1 MSDHKNVFS
10 RRRALQLGLGAT
22 AGIGLAP
29 TGLLAQSASIGDM
42 LTRAIPSSGEHL
54 PLVGVG
60 TARRYDVNPNDAAA
74 VAPLREVIQNIPA
87 LGGKL
92 VDTAPSYGNA
102 ETVLGNIFEEL
113 GTRSQLF
120 LSSKVRKE
128 DFADSKAEIEQS
140 FQKLKTDTID
150 LMYVHNLVGVNE
162 VLPYLRDLK
171 AEGRIRYIGISTS
184 FERQHAEFEQVL
196 GREEV
201 DFIQVDYAIDNSI
214 SGERIIPLAADR
226 GVAVQANLPFGRG
239 RVFEAFGD
247 QPLPEW
253 AAEYGITT
261 WAQFALKWIVSN
273 PAVNSA
279 MPGTATL
286 TYLED
291 NLGAS
296 RGLLPD
302 EVTRRRMAALIEAG

>member
-1 MSDHKNVFS
+1 MSNQEYRLN
-10 RRRALQLGLGAT
+10 RRQVLKLGLAAT
-22 AGIGLAP
+22 AGLSFSP
-29 TGLLAQSASIGDM
+29 TNLFAQSAM
-42 LTRAIPSSGEHL
+42 LTRPIPSSGEQL

-60 TARRYDVNPNDAAA
+60 TARRYNVDPNDATA
-74 VAPLREVIQNIPA
+74 VAPLREVIENIPT

-102 ETVLGNIFEEL
+102 ETVLGNIFQEL
-113 GTRSQLF
+113 QIRDQLF

-128 DFADSKAEIEQS
+128 NFADAKAEIEQS
-140 FQKLKTDTID
+140 FLKLKTDTID

-171 AEGRIRYIGISTS
+171 AEGRIRYYGVSTS
-184 FERQHAEFEQVL
+184 FERQHAEFEQVM
-196 GREEV
+196 GREEL
-201 DFIQVDYAIDNSI
+201 DFIQVDYAIDNRS

-247 QPLPEW
+247 QPIPDW
-253 AAEYGITT
+253 AKEFDIES

-279 MPGTATL
+279 MPGTAKL
-286 TYLED
+286 SYLQD

-296 RGLLPD
+296 RGRLPD
-302 EVTRRRMAALIEAG
+302 EATRQRMAGLIDSA

>member
-1 MSDHKNVFS
+1 MSYLTNRFG
-10 RRRALQLGLGAT
+10 RRRALQLGIAAAGSAFGAS
-22 AGIGLAP
+22 
-29 TGLLAQSASIGDM
+29 TGLLAQTASGGEI

-60 TARRYDVNPNDAAA
+60 TARRYDVNPSNAGA
-74 VAPLREVIQNIPA
+74 VAPLRETIQNVPV

-113 GTRSQLF
+113 DIRSQLF

-128 DFADSKAEIEQS
+128 GLADARAEIEQS

-150 LMYVHNLVGVNE
+150 LLYVHNLVGVEE

-171 AEGRIRYIGISTS
+171 AEGRIRYYGISTS
-184 FERQHAEFEQVL
+184 FERQHADFEKVL
-196 GREEV
+196 AREEL
-201 DFIQVDYAIDNSI
+201 DFIQVDYAIDNRVSDN
-214 SGERIIPLAADR
+214 RIIPMAADR
-226 GVAVQANLPFGRG
+226 GIAVQANLPFGRG

-247 QPLPEW
+247 SPIPDW
-253 AAEYGITT
+253 AAEYDITT
-261 WAQFALKWIVSN
+261 WAQFALKWIVAN

-279 MPGTATL
+279 MPGTAKL
-286 TYLED
+286 AYLED

-296 RGLLPD
+296 RGRLPD
-302 EVTRRRMAALIEAG
+302 EAARSRMASLIDSA